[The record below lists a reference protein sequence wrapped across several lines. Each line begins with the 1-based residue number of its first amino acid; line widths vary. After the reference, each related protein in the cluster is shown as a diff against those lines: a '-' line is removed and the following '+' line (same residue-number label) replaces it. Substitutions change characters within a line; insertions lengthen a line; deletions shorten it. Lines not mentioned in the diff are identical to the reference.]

1 MNEKERQ
8 LIKQISRQLKKTPI
22 TCHKCG
28 GICVII
34 KNEQPKP
41 AGVRKFEKH
50 YAVKGYAEC
59 LRCKA
64 RFILM
69 KLD

>member
-8 LIKQISRQLKKTPI
+8 LIKQISRRLEKTPI
-22 TCHKCG
+22 TCNKCG

-34 KNEQPKP
+34 ENKPKS
-41 AGVRKFEKH
+41 AENRKFEKH
-50 YAVKGYAEC
+50 YAIQGYAEC

-64 RFILM
+64 RFVLM

>member
-1 MNEKERQ
+1 MTSEEKQ
-8 LIKQISRQLKKTPI
+8 LIKQISRRLEKTPI
-22 TCHKCG
+22 KCHKCG
-28 GICVII
+28 GYCVII
-34 KNEQPKP
+34 ENKP
-41 AGVRKFEKH
+41 HTAEARRFVKQ